1 MKRLSLLD
9 NRGDAEVTEMSRNLQ
24 YVTDENGRKT
34 AVILPIEDYEELL
47 EDLHLIRVHEENK
60 NDERIPLSELLTEM
74 REAGEVD
81 V

>member
-1 MKRLSLLD
+1 LLD